1 MNSSGLSIA
10 HCNGER
16 SHANNN
22 EDEPISRFLPRFKQ
36 TCYDPEM
43 IRGTGR
49 GPKEKSA
56 EELSDNDER
65 EENQKVRTLRD

>member
-1 MNSSGLSIA
+1 MKMNLSIGPSL
-10 HCNGER
+10 NLSGR
-16 SHANNN
+16 V
-22 EDEPISRFLPRFKQ
+22 
-36 TCYDPEM
+36 YDAKM
-43 IRGTGR
+43 IRWTGR